1 MKHKFIGIALISIAA
16 ALATNSCGNAKSP
29 QVEKFHGTEAY
40 ALMVAVN
47 DEDTDRIKGI
57 AIQHLYI
64 LNLSN
69 LKDGE
74 PAIAVAV
81 QLDKFE
87 SFRALLNSGADPN
100 LSGFKAGTSATDY
113 AKQRA
118 SSGDTRYID
127 AINAMM
133 R

>member
-1 MKHKFIGIALISIAA
+1 MKNKFIGIALISMAA
-16 ALATNSCGNAKSP
+16 ALAANSCGNAKSP

-40 ALMVAVN
+40 ALMEAVS
-47 DEDTDRIKGI
+47 DEDTARIQSI
-57 AIQHLYI
+57 AQQHLYI
-64 LNLSN
+64 LNLQN

-74 PAIAVAV
+74 PAISVAV
-81 QLDKFE
+81 QLDKFD
-87 SFRALLNSGADPN
+87 SFCTLLNSGADPN

-118 SSGDTRYID
+118 SNGDTRYID